1 MVRRVGLQSWGPFN
15 FWYIHA
21 CGEKTFH
28 YKSLFGQCIKK
39 EFRIKY
45 KLNTA
50 ALTGLNKHSNYCHDK
65 LHTERIGSSLWFSS
79 STALPLHRALFTDNI
94 ISWKCSNGIFFLYF
108 QTSRDIHSAR
118 KLSGLSGRQ
127 LIVSGILLLEENSS
141 RAGRL
146 TFPSS
151 QPFQRLG

>member
-1 MVRRVGLQSWGPFN
+1 MKTSFGGSPSWLTTERTFQFMILVGIKLS
-15 FWYIHA
+15 IIKV
-21 CGEKTFH
+21 C
-28 YKSLFGQCIKK
+28 SVSVLKK

-94 ISWKCSNGIFFLYF
+94 IS
-108 QTSRDIHSAR
+108 
-118 KLSGLSGRQ
+118 
-127 LIVSGILLLEENSS
+127 
-141 RAGRL
+141 
-146 TFPSS
+146 
-151 QPFQRLG
+151 